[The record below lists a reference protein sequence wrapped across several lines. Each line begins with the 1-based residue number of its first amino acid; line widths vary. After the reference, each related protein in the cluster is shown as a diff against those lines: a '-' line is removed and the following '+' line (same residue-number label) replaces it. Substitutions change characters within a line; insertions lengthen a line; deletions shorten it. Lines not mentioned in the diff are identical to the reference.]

1 MKFAMPVSVILVI
14 LALASAALCQDTVMV
29 LNHEEF
35 KTHQRPP
42 VVFLHETHAAI
53 IDCLR
58 CHHDFDAYSN
68 NRGGEGQKCL
78 NCHDAYP
85 DDGSLSLKEAFHL
98 QCKGCHESLLSQGK
112 SAGGIMCGE
121 CHIRK

>member
-1 MKFAMPVSVILVI
+1 
-14 LALASAALCQDTVMV
+14 
-29 LNHEEF
+29 
-35 KTHQRPP
+35 
-42 VVFLHETHAAI
+42 
-53 IDCLR
+53 
-58 CHHDFDAYSN
+58 
-68 NRGGEGQKCL
+68 L

-85 DDGSLSLKEAFHL
+85 DDGSLSLKEVFHL